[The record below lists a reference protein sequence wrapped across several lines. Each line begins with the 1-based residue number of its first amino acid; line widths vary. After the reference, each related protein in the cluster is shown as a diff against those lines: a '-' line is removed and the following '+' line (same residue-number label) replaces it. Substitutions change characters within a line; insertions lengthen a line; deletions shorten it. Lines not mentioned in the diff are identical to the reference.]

1 MCQIKSS
8 YIFQINELG
17 KLNYKLF
24 KQIFPLN
31 NHLNNK
37 KNYQEKLTIYMMEM
51 EINEISKKNSEEIE
65 SDNGN
70 NTSATETKE

>member
-1 MCQIKSS
+1 
-8 YIFQINELG
+8 
-17 KLNYKLF
+17 
-24 KQIFPLN
+24 
-31 NHLNNK
+31 
-37 KNYQEKLTIYMMEM
+37 MEM